1 MRGTEDSFAAVV
13 SVRSDSIL
21 ASWPRVRAAADYRIR
36 ISMAD
41 GTPLLERAVADTAIA
56 IPLSGRRPGASAVML
71 ADSALDLAA
80 IRRLDLT
87 AQLVTMSACE
97 TALGSEVRGE
107 GIVGL
112 SHAFLTAGARGTV
125 VTLWPIR
132 DRSAADFMSAF
143 YRELSTGATPSA
155 ALLSVRRAWI
165 TAGGRQSHPS
175 RWAPYVLV
183 GGLDDR

>member
-1 MRGTEDSFAAVV
+1 
-13 SVRSDSIL
+13 
-21 ASWPRVRAAADYRIR
+21 
-36 ISMAD
+36 
-41 GTPLLERAVADTAIA
+41 
-56 IPLSGRRPGASAVML
+56 ML

-87 AQLVTMSACE
+87 AQLVT
-97 TALGSEVRGE
+97 
-107 GIVGL
+107 
-112 SHAFLTAGARGTV
+112 
-125 VTLWPIR
+125 
-132 DRSAADFMSAF
+132 MSAF